1 MSHELVWYVAYGSNL
16 AADRM
21 LAYLV
26 GGGGDRPWGHHR
38 GAADPTPPRD
48 DRRVVVPHPVFFGGH
63 SRRWGG
69 GCCFCPAEPP
79 PDGALPVVGR
89 AWLMTR
95 GQLSDVVA
103 QENGA
108 ETSAVALPDP
118 LPGPGEAV
126 HVLDG
131 WIDLLLCMDPVDGHP
146 SVTLGSTNPPPPGP
160 PSPTYRAVLATGMA
174 EMGLTPDEAETHLV
188 DLDRR

>member
-1 MSHELVWYVAYGSNL
+1 M
-16 AADRM
+16 AAGTVR
-21 LAYLV
+21 
-26 GGGGDRPWGHHR
+26 GDTTGAPPIRRRR
-38 GAADPTPPRD
+38 GTT
-48 DRRVVVPHPVFFGGH
+48 
-63 SRRWGG
+63 
-69 GCCFCPAEPP
+69 
-79 PDGALPVVGR
+79 GASSSPIP
-89 AWLMTR
+89 
-95 GQLSDVVA
+95 
-103 QENGA
+103 
-108 ETSAVALPDP
+108 TSAVALPDP

-131 WIDLLLCMDPVDGHP
+131 WIDLLLGMDPVDGHP